1 LTSHEQKKTSLAA
14 SPMKV
19 RLIVMI
25 ALFAA
30 TALALDTIRIP
41 TFYWP
46 GLTYS
51 LSAISITIAF
61 LLFGLKFA
69 VLTEVLHVAGQLVV
83 FPIGPPGFVVYTTGF
98 VAVLLMLAGMDLAAL
113 FVSRKD
119 LSKRPLKK
127 GKQVILLTATGI
139 ALRAGIMPFFT
150 YVMFQSFVFSLFL
163 RSTIPDSS
171 IIMLA
176 FLYNVTSTLYTV
188 PVACILAQKVSKP
201 LGIEIRIFR

>member
-1 LTSHEQKKTSLAA
+1 LTGHELKTSLSA
-14 SPMKV
+14 SPIKV
-19 RLIVMI
+19 RSIAMI

-30 TALALDTIRIP
+30 SALALDTIRIP

-51 LSAISITIAF
+51 FSAISITIAF

-69 VLTEVLHVAGQLVV
+69 VLTETLHVAGQLVI

-98 VAVLLMLAGMDLAAL
+98 VAVLLMLAGTYIATLYI
-113 FVSRKD
+113 SRKE
-119 LSKRPLKK
+119 LSKSPLKK
-127 GKQVILLTATGI
+127 GKQVILLTATGT

-163 RSTIPDSS
+163 RSTIPESS

-176 FLYNVTSTLYTV
+176 LLYNVTSTLYTV

-201 LGIEIRIFR
+201 LGIETRMFL